1 MTTPSSTLHT
11 CPACGLLCDDIAASA
26 ISSQTLSCERAA
38 RFYAR
43 SVPATPPQVCGQAVS
58 LTAAIDAA
66 ARLLQQAH
74 APLIAGCST
83 DVHGA
88 RALVSLARHTH
99 ATVTHLNAASTLR
112 NMQVLQHRG
121 WQTTTLTEVRNRCDV
136 LLLVG
141 TDVVSHNPRFF
152 ERVIWV
158 DEAMFTAPQARQI
171 IYIGPQ
177 HLNTQ
182 PGTAPDGRAP
192 HHVVCEA
199 SAIPAVVSALRA
211 LILDRPV
218 TQPEVAGVPL
228 ETLQALAQT
237 LKSAHYATLAWV
249 AKDLH
254 DAHADLTIETLCE
267 TVAAL
272 NQQSRA
278 MGLPLG
284 GSDGDTSVNY
294 AHTWLQGVIP
304 QAPELANHDALVWV
318 NSFSPQQSPPAFDG
332 PTLVL
337 GPADAVL
344 SSPPAVFIP
353 IATPGLDSAG
363 QQFRVDGSVT
373 LPLSAVTTSAQP
385 TLSEIV
391 ARLVSALEGVRA

>member
-1 MTTPSSTLHT
+1 MTNQEHIMHT
-11 CPACGLLCDDIAASA
+11 CPACGLLCDDITGEAIAKQQFSCGKAAK
-26 ISSQTLSCERAA
+26 
-38 RFYAR
+38 FYAR
-43 SVPATPPQVCGQAVS
+43 TTSGAQPQVGGKNVPLEDAVKAAVGLLKQAE
-58 LTAAIDAA
+58 
-66 ARLLQQAH
+66 
-74 APLIAGCST
+74 APLVAGSST

-88 RALVSLARHTH
+88 RALVNLSQHTG
-99 ATVTHLNAASTLR
+99 AAMTHLNASSTLR
-112 NMQVLQHRG
+112 NMKVLQHRG

-177 HLNTQ
+177 HLNTH

-218 TQPEVAGVPL
+218 TQLDVAGVPL

-337 GPADAVL
+337 GPADAML

-373 LPLSAVTTSAQP
+373 LPLSAVTASAQP